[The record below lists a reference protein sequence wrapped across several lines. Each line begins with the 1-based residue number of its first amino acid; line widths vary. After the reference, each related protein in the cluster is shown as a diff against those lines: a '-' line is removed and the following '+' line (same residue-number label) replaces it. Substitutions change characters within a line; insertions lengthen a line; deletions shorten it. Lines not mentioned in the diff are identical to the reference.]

1 MSSNLNQNIMINGL
15 ICYNTRIYFVP
26 FIFFHLAFQQVR
38 VYTLECIQEDF
49 MEVSTKE
56 LRIQPG
62 KIIDQVVN
70 GEEITVTFRG
80 KALAK
85 IVPFKKRIQ
94 AVTKDEISIFGL
106 WKDHDQIAS
115 VDDYIRDIRKGSQF

>member
-1 MSSNLNQNIMINGL
+1 
-15 ICYNTRIYFVP
+15 
-26 FIFFHLAFQQVR
+26 
-38 VYTLECIQEDF
+38 

-85 IVPFKKRIQ
+85 IVPFKGRAQ
-94 AVTKDEISIFGL
+94 SVENEDISIFGL
-106 WKDHDQIAS
+106 WKDHKQS
-115 VDDYIRDIRKGSQF
+115 ENVDDYIRDIRKGRQF

>member
-1 MSSNLNQNIMINGL
+1 
-15 ICYNTRIYFVP
+15 
-26 FIFFHLAFQQVR
+26 
-38 VYTLECIQEDF
+38 

-85 IVPFKKRIQ
+85 IIPFKSRI
-94 AVTKDEISIFGL
+94 KSIENDEISIFGL
-106 WKDHDQIAS
+106 WKDHDQNES
-115 VDDYIRDIRKGSQF
+115 VDEYVRDIRKGRQF